1 MLTFNVSGIPVIG
14 DFQGTQRE
22 LRGNAR
28 MAKIGDLLN
37 RDSGCDIIGTQEDFN
52 HHDALAAAI
61 PDFPFRT
68 QSSGG
73 APLGDG
79 LGVFSKNPIY
89 NVKHTKWDTSY
100 GILSGATDRLAQKG
114 ILSTV
119 IEISDG
125 VYVDFYV
132 LHADAGN
139 DAKSAEARIDN
150 YRQLAAMINEREYGR
165 AAVVVGDFNCT
176 FDRNGED
183 DLYSYLVEPA
193 GLRDCWAEIHN
204 NGSCDYGDGTGW
216 NPSLYERYDKVMFK
230 SGGGV
235 ELKAESLQYLEFT
248 NDAGE
253 TYTDHLATKAGISY
267 VITGDTGTPGELK
280 TEEPFNPGQRAIDE
294 FTAVIKTLFLIF
306 TNLHELVYL
315 IGEGLDMVKGVLN

>member
-1 MLTFNVSGIPVIG
+1 MAPVGANAAGYETAAGTLNVLTFNVSGIPVIG

-100 GILSGATDRLAQKG
+100 GILSGATDRLASASATSHPCG
-114 ILSTV
+114 SRSAISRPGSVPPASMGSENATRCLGMLPEVRSLPAGRAGA
-119 IEISDG
+119 SDG
-125 VYVDFYV
+125 GCGDSMTS
-132 LHADAGN
+132 H
-139 DAKSAEARIDN
+139 
-150 YRQLAAMINEREYGR
+150 YGM
-165 AAVVVGDFNCT
+165 
-176 FDRNGED
+176 E
-183 DLYSYLVEPA
+183 
-193 GLRDCWAEIHN
+193 
-204 NGSCDYGDGTGW
+204 TGAI
-216 NPSLYERYDKVMFK
+216 
-230 SGGGV
+230 GGGSV
-235 ELKAESLQYLEFT
+235 SEPGGEPTGPETPFASCGS
-248 NDAGE
+248 DAPRWPQSRWPQ
-253 TYTDHLATKAGISY
+253 I
-267 VITGDTGTPGELK
+267 
-280 TEEPFNPGQRAIDE
+280 
-294 FTAVIKTLFLIF
+294 
-306 TNLHELVYL
+306 
-315 IGEGLDMVKGVLN
+315 